1 MSRAAAILHPVLAR
15 SLARASLPLATAAVA
30 VLALGL
36 KLATLV
42 PLPVVAGLGD
52 LLDRENPAG
61 HESPAGLDAGEID
74 EALLLAAEPAAG
86 PPPADGTAERAGGP
100 PPANGAAER
109 AGGPPAGGNPAEHAA
124 GPDADGT
131 GKPPG
136 CPASVAGLEDVA
148 EDLMQRRERID
159 GREGRLE
166 IREAALAEAEAQLAK
181 RAEELEQIRQQV
193 EQQIARLTAGDD
205 ARIAQLVKV
214 YEAMKPKQAAEV
226 FDRLEL
232 ELLTRVASRIREAKM
247 AAILAAMDPEKARRV
262 TIELA
267 RRLSP
272 RPEPNSG

>member
-1 MSRAAAILHPVLAR
+1 MAAKNGVATHPWHPDDPDHEKSRLEAAIDAATARAAAAR
-15 SLARASLPLATAAVA
+15 QR
-30 VLALGL
+30 
-36 KLATLV
+36 
-42 PLPVVAGLGD
+42 
-52 LLDRENPAG
+52 
-61 HESPAGLDAGEID
+61 
-74 EALLLAAEPAAG
+74 
-86 PPPADGTAERAGGP
+86 
-100 PPANGAAER
+100 AAER
-109 AGGPPAGGNPAEHAA
+109 DAEVRAA
-124 GPDADGT
+124 LRNELESSKRVLAEMDRAHEVR
-131 GKPPG
+131 
-136 CPASVAGLEDVA
+136 VAL
-148 EDLMQRRERID
+148 
-159 GREGRLE
+159 

>member
-1 MSRAAAILHPVLAR
+1 MSRAAAILHALLAR
-15 SLARASLPLATAAVA
+15 SLARASLPLATAAVS

-36 KLATLV
+36 KLATV
-42 PLPVVAGLGD
+42 MPFASVAGFGN
-52 LLDRENPAG
+52 LLDPENLTGHEGPAG
-61 HESPAGLDAGEID
+61 FDAAEID

-86 PPPADGTAERAGGP
+86 PAPADGTVEHPAGP
-100 PPANGAAER
+100 P
-109 AGGPPAGGNPAEHAA
+109 GGSGPAEHTA
-124 GPDADGT
+124 GTEADGA
-131 GKPPG
+131 GKPPS
-136 CPASVAGLEDVA
+136 CPASIAGLEDVA
-148 EDLMQRRERID
+148 EDLMQRRGRID

-181 RAEELEQIRQQV
+181 RAEELERIRQQV